1 MRDLQSDIALS
12 DQLNQHR
19 LILAQQ
25 QLGQSRLAAFFQ
37 LPWLLHLNLPQ
48 LPGYQPDAPAGFPVA
63 PLLPRPENWPTRP
76 DDAPELLGL
85 YTMGSTGTFGQ
96 GPESDLDCWVVHPV
110 DLSQEKR
117 QALAR
122 KCEALEAHFAQAG
135 LEVHLY
141 LMRPDMLEHG
151 QSDQLSAEHSGS
163 AQNWLLLEEFYRTQ
177 IRLAGRPLAWWP
189 SAPQDHPELL
199 SLGQLSHL
207 PASEFFG
214 AALWQLFKGLDK
226 PHKAGLKVLLLE
238 AYVADYPDQ
247 RILRDQ
253 LWYRLRAGQSLL
265 SLDPYLMLYQ
275 RVSDYLERESDRRRL
290 TMVQRSFY
298 LKCALPLS
306 DEGSRSDWRYETLKA
321 LTEQWRWTRELILSL
336 DQSRHWHA
344 GQLRWCNERLDQLM
358 LTSYQRLTGFA
369 ARQRMRSRLKLEELG
384 VLTRKLYTKFEAD
397 SAKVPLL
404 NPLWSGDLEEEALT
418 LVAVKDNPNH
428 PKGWYLYRRPPHGS
442 QLFGESPLYHADSR
456 IACLAWALTNGLIGE
471 ATHIH
476 CHQGG
481 QSWHSRK
488 LTKLCQRLRGVIV
501 APPQP
506 TLEALQAPWRYTS
519 VVLLCNV
526 EQDPTLNWRG
536 QPLMMDLQG
545 APVFATG
552 RPKRNLVGSLT
563 LLTENSWGE
572 RHCFRFE
579 EEEGLLKLLAQ
590 LLSGLDR
597 PQGPLPVQVFCGA
610 KRLRSQIEDAVS
622 QLLERVQRLYC
633 QATMERTQVWP
644 LAIGHRQYGLFI
656 DPRGLRWQRLD
667 KAEALMGQLRRHG
680 MVELPKPDLGD
691 DPYAHAPAI
700 LGQYARKGLVQIFVR
715 ERPSGLDIYLLDEHN
730 ALKRLK
736 SGEHGLGGL
745 VDEFSHLYAFQ
756 RSNQRGTFGAGGCF
770 NLPQF
775 YRLTRAEG
783 GELAVEP
790 LAI

>member
-12 DQLNQHR
+12 ETLNQHR
-19 LILAQQ
+19 LTLAQR
-25 QLGQSRLAAFFQ
+25 QLGQDRLAAFFQ
-37 LPWLLHLNLPQ
+37 LPWLLHLNQPQ
-48 LPGYQPDAPAGFPVA
+48 LPGYQPDAPSGFPQA
-63 PLLPRPENWPTRP
+63 PLLPCPKAWEHYTPG
-76 DDAPELLGL
+76 APGLLGL

-96 GPESDLDCWVVHPV
+96 GPESDLDCWLVHPLG
-110 DLSQEKR
+110 LSESAR
-117 QALAR
+117 EALAR
-122 KCEALEAHFAQAG
+122 KCEVLERHFAASG
-135 LEVHLY
+135 LELHLY
-141 LMRPDMLEHG
+141 LISPDMLEQG
-151 QSDQLSAEHSGS
+151 QPDQLSAEHSGS

-177 IRLAGRPLAWWP
+177 IRLAGHALAWWP
-189 SAPQDHPELL
+189 GAPQNHPDLL

-253 LWYRLRAGQSLL
+253 LWYRLRAGHSMVV
-265 SLDPYLMLYQ
+265 LDPYLMLYQ

-306 DEGSRSDWRYETLKA
+306 DPNSAKDWRYPTLSA

-336 DQSRHWHA
+336 DQARHWHA

-369 ARQRMRSRLKLEELG
+369 ARQRLRSRLKFDELG
-384 VLTRKLYTKFEAD
+384 ILTRKLYTKFEAEP
-397 SAKVPLL
+397 AKVPLL

-418 LVAVKDNPNH
+418 LVAVRDNPNH
-428 PKGWYLYRRPPHGS
+428 PKGWYLYRRPPQDN

-456 IACLAWALTNGLIGE
+456 LACMAWALNNGLIGE
-471 ATHIH
+471 NTCIY

-488 LTKLCQRLRGVIV
+488 LTDLCQRLRHVIV
-501 APPQP
+501 PPQQP
-506 TLEALQAPWRYTS
+506 TMAALQAPWRYTR
-519 VVLLCNV
+519 VVVLCNV
-526 EQDPTLNWRG
+526 EQDPTLHWHG
-536 QPLMMDLQG
+536 QSLMMDLQG

-572 RHCFRFE
+572 RHCYRFE

-597 PQGPLPVQVFCGA
+597 ANGPLAIEVFCAA
-610 KRLRSQIEDAVS
+610 KRLRSQIEDAMV
-622 QLLERVQRLYC
+622 QLLDRVQRLYC
-633 QATMERTQVWP
+633 QTTMERTQVWP

-667 KAEALMGQLRRHG
+667 KGAALLGQLRRHG
-680 MVELPKPDLGD
+680 VVELPKPDLGD
-691 DPYAHAPAI
+691 DPYAGAPAI
-700 LGQYARKGLVQIFVR
+700 LGHYARKGLVQIFVR
-715 ERPSGLDIYLLDEHN
+715 ERPSGMDIYLLDEHN
-730 ALKRLK
+730 ELKRLK
-736 SGEHGLGGL
+736 SDSQGLDSL
-745 VDEFSHLYAFQ
+745 VDEFSHLYAFR
-756 RSNQRGTFGAGGCF
+756 RSNQRATFGAGGCF

-775 YRLTRAEG
+775 YRLRRDDD
-783 GELAVEP
+783 GELMVEP